1 MANVSKGNILG
12 IVALL
17 GALLM
22 IVGVFVAWVTV
33 DITALNH
40 TISSTDY
47 TGWSVYSDE
56 IFADAEYN
64 YAPLV
69 ALIAGIVA
77 FFTAVLPIVLKKPA
91 VNRALGIVSLILG
104 IVALVL
110 MVLFHGQMD
119 SIDLIGL
126 ANFSISAGTGLWIS
140 LVGSVLLVIGAIIDI
155 AGKYVVE

>member
-119 SIDLIGL
+119 SIGL

>member
-33 DITALNH
+33 DITAVGY
-40 TISSTDY
+40 TVSSTDY
-47 TGWSVYSDE
+47 TGWNVYSDE
-56 IFADAEYN
+56 MFADAEYN

-69 ALIAGIVA
+69 ALIAGVVA

-104 IVALVL
+104 VVALVL
-110 MVLFHGQMD
+110 MVLFNGQMD
-119 SIDLIGL
+119 SIDLGAL
-126 ANFSISAGTGLWIS
+126 GSFSVGVATGFWIS

-155 AGKYVVE
+155 AGKYVIE